1 MRLLAALTLT
11 VVGFVATMTVA
22 PGPTGTV
29 AFVTLIVGAFSLA
42 NIAVKR
48 FIP

>member
-1 MRLLAALTLT
+1 MKLLAALTIT

-42 NIAVKR
+42 NIALER
-48 FIP
+48 FVP